1 MQGVRGS
8 SPLRSTTEA
17 PLLVENALQP
27 RGFCHSRW
35 ARGTTFSTG
44 PRQDARRA
52 AVGRYADRM
61 SSAAPRSGSQTT
73 IASSGYTADIASVGA
88 TLRALRHDG
97 RDLVTTF
104 DADDVRPVFR
114 GAVLAPWPNRVVDG
128 RYTFGGIEHELA
140 LTEPKR
146 SHALH
151 GLVAWTDF
159 AVLEHDAER
168 VLLATTVQPQEGYPY
183 RVEVRVEYRLDAD
196 GLHTTVTGTNT
207 GDDRAPWGT
216 GPHPYLVAGAGTVD
230 DWTLTLPA
238 AEVLEVTEDRL
249 IPTGLVPV
257 HDEFDLR
264 TPTPIGQR
272 FIDHAFTGFDRGADG
287 TAAVTVTAADGHG
300 VRVVFGP
307 ECGWAQ
313 VHTAD
318 HVVPE
323 YHRAGLAVEPMT
335 CAPNAFNAD
344 AFAGDVDAGLVV
356 LEPGAAHAAAWTISA
371 V

>member
-1 MQGVRGS
+1 MS
-8 SPLRSTTEA
+8 NDA
-17 PLLVENALQP
+17 PL
-27 RGFCHSRW
+27 S
-35 ARGTTFSTG
+35 GTQLSI
-44 PRQDARRA
+44 A
-52 AVGRYADRM
+52 AA
-61 SSAAPRSGSQTT
+61 
-73 IASSGYTADIASVGA
+73 GYTAEIATVGA
-88 TLRALRHDG
+88 TLRALRQGD
-97 RDLVTTF
+97 RDLVVPF
-104 DADDVRPVFR
+104 EADQVRPVFR

-128 RYTFGGIEHELA
+128 RYTSDGQDHELA
-140 LTEPKR
+140 LTEPGR

-151 GLVAWTDF
+151 GLVAWVDF
-159 AVLEHDAER
+159 AVEAHEADR
-168 VLLATTVQPQEGYPY
+168 VTLTTTVPAQEGYPF
-183 RVEVRVEYRLDAD
+183 RVVVHVEYRLDAE

-207 GDDRAPWGT
+207 GDRPAPWGT
-216 GPHPYLVAGAGTVD
+216 GPHPYLSAGAGSVD

-249 IPTGLVPV
+249 VPTELVPV

-264 TPTPIGQR
+264 TPTTIGSR
-272 FIDHAFTGFDRGADG
+272 FIDHAFTGFDRDADG
-287 TAAVTVTAADGHG
+287 IAAITVTAADGHG
-300 VRVVFGP
+300 VRVTFGT

-344 AFAGDVDAGLVV
+344 AFDADVATGLVV
-356 LEPGAAHAAAWTISA
+356 LEPGDAHAAAWTIAA